1 MLAIGQMLCRRLM
14 TGIKISMGGRLKTFV
29 AISVFL
35 IIFALPGSGQDLVL
49 FGQDNCSLDNSTL
62 HIVDVDAETAKV
74 WLVISEPSGSMLS
87 EIMSLN
93 DTLFWKNR
101 TLIIAGIYAGGLSDL
116 VLLRINSSD

>member
-14 TGIKISMGGRLKTFV
+14 TGNKMSMAGRLMAV

-74 WLVISEPSGSMLS
+74 WLVISEPSGSALS

-93 DTLFWKNR
+93 DTLLWKNR
-101 TLIIAGIYAGGLSDL
+101 TLNVAGIYAGGLFDL

>member
-1 MLAIGQMLCRRLM
+1 MLAIGQMLCRRLI
-14 TGIKISMGGRLKTFV
+14 TGIKISMAGRLMAV

-49 FGQDNCSLDNSTL
+49 FARDNCSLDNSTL

-74 WLVISEPSGSMLS
+74 WLVISEPSGSTLS

-101 TLIIAGIYAGGLSDL
+101 TLNIAGIYAGGLSDL

>member
-1 MLAIGQMLCRRLM
+1 MLAIGQMLCRRLI
-14 TGIKISMGGRLKTFV
+14 TGIKISMAGRLMAV

-49 FGQDNCSLDNSTL
+49 FARDNCSLDNSTL

-74 WLVISEPSGSMLS
+74 WLVISEPSGSPLS

-101 TLIIAGIYAGGLSDL
+101 TLNIAGIYAGGLSDL

>member
-1 MLAIGQMLCRRLM
+1 MLAIGQMLCRQLITCINM
-14 TGIKISMGGRLKTFV
+14 IMAVQLTALF
-29 AISVFL
+29 AISVAL
-35 IIFALPGSGQDLVL
+35 TILPLPGSGQDLVL
-49 FGQDNCSLDNSTL
+49 FARDNCSLGNSTL

-93 DTLFWKNR
+93 DTLLWKNR
-101 TLIIAGIYAGGLSDL
+101 TLNIAGIYAGGLSDL

>member
-1 MLAIGQMLCRRLM
+1 MLAIGQMLCRRLI
-14 TGIKISMGGRLKTFV
+14 TGIKISMAGRLMAV

-35 IIFALPGSGQDLVL
+35 IVFALPGSGQDLVL

-87 EIMSLN
+87 EIMSVN

-101 TLIIAGIYAGGLSDL
+101 TLNIAGIYAGGLSDL

>member
-14 TGIKISMGGRLKTFV
+14 TGNKMSMAGRLKAFV

-35 IIFALPGSGQDLVL
+35 IVFALPGSGQDLVL

-93 DTLFWKNR
+93 DTLLWKNR
-101 TLIIAGIYAGGLSDL
+101 TLNIAGIYAGGLSDL

>member
-14 TGIKISMGGRLKTFV
+14 TGNKKSMAGRLKTFG
-29 AISVFL
+29 AISAFL

-49 FGQDNCSLDNSTL
+49 FGQDNCSLGNSTL

-101 TLIIAGIYAGGLSDL
+101 TLIIAGIYAGSLSDL

>member
-1 MLAIGQMLCRRLM
+1 MA
-14 TGIKISMGGRLKTFV
+14 V

-49 FGQDNCSLDNSTL
+49 FARDNCSLDNSTL

-74 WLVISEPSGSMLS
+74 WLVISEPSGSTLS

-101 TLIIAGIYAGGLSDL
+101 TLNIAGIYAGGLSDL

>member
-1 MLAIGQMLCRRLM
+1 MLAIGQMLCRRLI
-14 TGIKISMGGRLKTFV
+14 TGIKISMAGRLMAV

-87 EIMSLN
+87 EIMSVN

-101 TLIIAGIYAGGLSDL
+101 TLNIAGIYAGGLSDL

>member
-14 TGIKISMGGRLKTFV
+14 TGNKMSMAGRLMAV

-87 EIMSLN
+87 EIMSVN

-101 TLIIAGIYAGGLSDL
+101 TLNIAGIYAGGLSDL

>member
-1 MLAIGQMLCRRLM
+1 MLAIGQMLCRRLI
-14 TGIKISMGGRLKTFV
+14 TGIKISMAGRLMAV

-49 FGQDNCSLDNSTL
+49 FARDNCSLDNSTL

-74 WLVISEPSGSMLS
+74 WLVISEPSGSTLS

-93 DTLFWKNR
+93 DTLLWKNR
-101 TLIIAGIYAGGLSDL
+101 TLNIAGIYAGGLSDL

>member
-1 MLAIGQMLCRRLM
+1 VLAIEQMLCRRLM
-14 TGIKISMGGRLKTFV
+14 TCINMSVAGRLTALV
-29 AISVFL
+29 AISAALTIL
-35 IIFALPGSGQDLVL
+35 ILPGSGQDLIL
-49 FGQDNCSLDNSTL
+49 FSQDNCSLGNSTL

-93 DTLFWKNR
+93 DTLLWKNR
-101 TLIIAGIYAGGLSDL
+101 TLNIAGIYAGGLSDL